1 MSDREVFI
9 VSAVRTAIGTFGGS
23 LKDTPPAELATA
35 VARAAVQR
43 AGCEPDQIEHVVFG
57 HVINTV
63 PQDAYIARVAAL
75 QSGIP
80 ATSPA
85 FAVNRLCG
93 SGLQALVS
101 AAQML
106 KLNDAQIVMAGGVES
121 MSRSAYLAP
130 AVRWGARMG
139 DSQLQDLMLGAL
151 QDPIHGIHMGITA
164 ENVATTEGISR
175 QEQDQLALLS
185 QQRAARAIREGR
197 FTDQIIPIQTKQ
209 GRQMHSFAVDEHV
222 RADVTLEQLAR
233 MKPVFQSHGTVT
245 AGNSSGLNDGASAL
259 VLASGQAV
267 KQQGLRPLARVVSYG
282 HAGVEPTLMGLGP
295 IPASRLALQR
305 ARLTVA
311 DMDVI
316 ESNEAF
322 AAQAC
327 AVAKSLEFNPE
338 KVNPNGSGIALGHP
352 VGASG
357 AILCTK
363 AIHELQRVNG
373 RYALVT
379 MCIGGGQGIAVV
391 LERV

>member
-23 LKDTPPAELATA
+23 LKDTPPVELATH
-35 VARAAVQR
+35 VTQAALQR

-57 HVINTV
+57 HVIPTV
-63 PQDAYIARVAAL
+63 PQDAYIARVAAI
-75 QSGIP
+75 QSAIP
-80 ATSPA
+80 NTTPA
-85 FAVNRLCG
+85 FMVNRLCG
-93 SGLQALVS
+93 SGLQAVVS
-101 AAQML
+101 ATQIL
-106 KLNDAQIVMAGGVES
+106 KSNDAQVVLAGGVES
-121 MSRSAYLAP
+121 MSRSGYLAP
-130 AVRWGARMG
+130 AARWGARMG
-139 DSQLQDLMLGAL
+139 NTQLQDLMLGAL

-164 ENVATTEGISR
+164 QNVAASEGISR
-175 QEQDQLALLS
+175 EEQDRLALLS

-197 FTDQIIPIQTKQ
+197 FCDQIVPIQVKRGKQ
-209 GRQMHSFAVDEHV
+209 MQNFDVDEHV
-222 RADVTLEQLAR
+222 RGDVTIEQLAC
-233 MKPVFQSHGTVT
+233 MKPAFQPDGTVT

-259 VLASGQAV
+259 VLASEQAI
-267 KQQGLRPLARVVSYG
+267 KHEGLRPLARVVSYA

-295 IPASRLALQR
+295 IPASRLALQK
-305 ARLTVA
+305 AGLKVS

-327 AVAKSLEFNPE
+327 AVAKSLEFDPE

-357 AILCTK
+357 AIICTK
-363 AIHELQRVNG
+363 AVHELQRING